1 MFTLDTTIDSVQTA
15 KKQVV
20 NTVFAKQEKVA
31 EALNSFVDAQ
41 TTYTKGAVKATTD
54 VANTLYNESVRMA
67 QEAMKA
73 DWSKY
78 FDTMTEA
85 FKVKAK

>member
-67 QEAMKA
+67 QEAMKY
-73 DWSKY
+73 DWTKY

>member
-1 MFTLDTTIDSVQTA
+1 MFTLDTTIDSVQNA

-20 NTVFAKQEKVA
+20 STVFAKQEKVA
-31 EALNSFVDAQ
+31 QELNGFVDAQ
-41 TTYTKGAVKATTD
+41 TTYTKDAVKAGTE
-54 VANTLYNESVRMA
+54 VAQTLYNESVRMA
-67 QEAMKA
+67 QDAMKT

-85 FKVKAK
+85 FKVKTK